1 MHDAPS
7 APENPGGT
15 MHIRTAALAGSLVI
29 IAAATGCS
37 GGDAK
42 PAPTVTVTKS
52 TTAKPSTDDSQAT
65 DGVLEMGTKKNIDD
79 DANDVHLTVQAF
91 EYQQPYKGPQPQKP
105 ADFQGGDIWATIS
118 IKVCNIS
125 GPNINVSP
133 TPWSL
138 AYEDGT
144 SIEATGLSGGDMP
157 KPEFPMDKPV
167 KAGRCAA
174 GLVAY
179 PVPSSKRPERIVY
192 APDGTDPIEWAVAK
206 S

>member
-1 MHDAPS
+1 MS
-7 APENPGGT
+7 T
-15 MHIRTAALAGSLVI
+15 RTTVLAGTLLV
-29 IAAATGCS
+29 AATVTACTS
-37 GGDAK
+37 GSAK
-42 PAPTVTVTKS
+42 PSPTVTAIRTVTAAPSPEDAKS
-52 TTAKPSTDDSQAT
+52 SNGVLKMGARQAINNDTDD
-65 DGVLEMGTKKNIDD
+65 
-79 DANDVHLTVQAF
+79 VHISVQAI

-105 ADFQGGDIWATIS
+105 DASQGGDIWATVK
-118 IKVCNIS
+118 IKVCNLS
-125 GPNINVSP
+125 GTNINVSQ

-144 SIEATGLSGGDMP
+144 SIEPTGLTGGDMP

-174 GLVAY
+174 GLIAY

-192 APDGTDPIEWAVAK
+192 APEGIDPIEWAVTK